1 MHRAFSNACTC
12 GKHKNTRTMFKH
24 YKDGLYMTTVSSNLD
39 DPFDDYL
46 QPGSCIVVIDENE
59 QELR

>member
-1 MHRAFSNACTC
+1 MY
-12 GKHKNTRTMFKH
+12 KHN
-24 YKDGLYMTTVSSNLD
+24 KDGRYVKTVISNLD

>member
-1 MHRAFSNACTC
+1 
-12 GKHKNTRTMFKH
+12 MFKH
-24 YKDGLYMTTVSSNLD
+24 YKDGLYMRTVSSNLD